1 MFYQPSLRDH
11 GLRHDPFKALVVP
24 RPIGWISSLDAE
36 GRPNLA
42 PYSFFN
48 AMAADPPVVV
58 FGTGLRPRG
67 PERKD
72 SQANIEATGE
82 FVCNLSTESL
92 KAEMNA
98 SSASLPAGADEFVHA
113 GLATLPS
120 RLVKPPR
127 VALSP
132 VALECRYLQT
142 VELPCD
148 TPGRA
153 NYAVFGQVVGIHIDE
168 SLIVDGRV
176 DILRARPLA
185 RLGYMEYTVLDNVF
199 AMDRPG

>member
-58 FGTGLRPRG
+58 FGTGLRARG

-82 FVCNLSTESL
+82 FVCNLATESL

-142 VELPCD
+142 VELPRD

-153 NYAVFGQVVGIHIDE
+153 NYAVFGQVIGIHIDE
-168 SLIVDGRV
+168 ALIVDGRV
-176 DILRARPLA
+176 DIRRARPLA
-185 RLGYMEYTVLDNVF
+185 RLGYMDYTVLDNVF